1 MAGKGCEY
9 MGIYRALAGIT
20 IVCTLFGLTEDTSMI
35 ACASEEKLVQYDVTS
50 SERDQYCVLTE
61 EIGTYEVCEG
71 DNLWRISE
79 MLLGNG
85 KDYMQL
91 AMQNAD
97 QIVDPNLIY
106 PNMQL
111 QVKRNVY
118 VKRRMGVNGIKTP
131 EYQFGTLEQAS
142 FGILESG
149 KAFANCALFGKG
161 VADVL
166 CLIRDKEQAGEKALA
181 DWEHSRQQI
190 DTYVQK
196 NYANQISDLNFYDY
210 QTEDGRELHL
220 FSYIYTI
227 DGEQYGYR
235 GDLEIYVCEGV
246 CQTEHIQA
254 EFTGFDTKEGVQ
266 DVVLYMLA
274 SFEEFPEANGASVN
288 GYNIQ
293 IAPSDP
299 WEVSSIHNS
308 FVWIEQYFDAILS
321 EINQKPAEKKN
332 ARERILGE

>member
-9 MGIYRALAGIT
+9 MGIYRAIAGIT
-20 IVCTLFGLTEDTSMI
+20 IVCTLFGLIEGTSMI
-35 ACASEEKLVQYDVTS
+35 ACASEEKLVQYDVAS

-61 EIGTYEVCEG
+61 EIGTYKVCEG

-79 MLLGNG
+79 TLLGNG
-85 KDYMQL
+85 KNYIQL

-97 QIVDPNLIY
+97 RIVDPNLIY

-131 EYQFGTLEQAS
+131 EYQFGTLAQAR

-149 KAFANCALFGKG
+149 KVFANCALFGEG

-190 DTYVQK
+190 EAYVKK
-196 NYANQISDLNFYDY
+196 NYAKKISNLTFYDY

-227 DGEQYGYR
+227 PGEQYGY
-235 GDLEIYVCEGV
+235 
-246 CQTEHIQA
+246 Q
-254 EFTGFDTKEGVQ
+254 
-266 DVVLYMLA
+266 
-274 SFEEFPEANGASVN
+274 
-288 GYNIQ
+288 
-293 IAPSDP
+293 
-299 WEVSSIHNS
+299 
-308 FVWIEQYFDAILS
+308 
-321 EINQKPAEKKN
+321 
-332 ARERILGE
+332 GE